1 MYIFKISRNLSDDI
15 IIVGNFCFQNG
26 LIYTPRTIKDLF
38 NRFSFSDELKNDI
51 ESGFSFEEDWD
62 KLAKDNLYLIRFL
75 VAKNGRCLKELI
87 TDKEALVR
95 EEVANQGYGL
105 NMLIDD
111 EDEFVRETAKNKL
124 L

>member
-1 MYIFKISRNLSDDI
+1 M
-15 IIVGNFCFQNG
+15 
-26 LIYTPRTIKDLF
+26 
-38 NRFSFSDELKNDI
+38 
-51 ESGFSFEEDWD
+51 
-62 KLAKDNLYLIRFL
+62 